1 MVHDIFVKVKLEV
14 TGTSTALNV
23 FGSRRSSD
31 MDRVTLLLRLL
42 PNTFRAVDV
51 PVSSSFTLSK
61 MPWTKGINRLSLEK
75 MTMRKDVGDMGF
87 PSLHGLNLAM
97 LRKLGWKFS
106 NKNDAIVTKIF
117 KAKYFSKG
125 EFLDAQLGHNPSYV

>member
-1 MVHDIFVKVKLEV
+1 M
-14 TGTSTALNV
+14 TGTKNGT
-23 FGSRRSSD
+23 SR
-31 MDRVTLLLRLL
+31 
-42 PNTFRAVDV
+42 
-51 PVSSSFTLSK
+51 
-61 MPWTKGINRLSLEK
+61 GINRLSLEK